1 MKKKAKIITFLALI
15 LLVVLVVIANVM
27 RGRSLVRSVQVSID
41 YPGADTLVTAEQ
53 VVKLV
58 SDSLPSLGQ
67 QKVKDVDL
75 QAVKRVVASSPFLI
89 DCDASTTIGGSVMVY
104 ARQRR
109 PIVRVCSSERQY
121 YIDETGAEVPLG
133 NVGNSD
139 VIVANGAIP
148 YSGKLKEE
156 LYTLAYYLDTHK
168 DISPLFDQIYC
179 SEKGDFYLTPKLG
192 SHVVQLGKPT
202 DLDKKFRNLLAL
214 YSQGMPLVGWDAYS
228 QVSVKYRKQVVCTRR
243 NP

>member
-15 LLVVLVVIANVM
+15 LLVVLVVVANVM

-58 SDSLPSLGQ
+58 SDSLPSLSQ

-75 QAVKRVVASSPFLI
+75 QAVKRVAASSPFLI

-133 NVGNSD
+133 NVGN
-139 VIVANGAIP
+139 N
-148 YSGKLKEE
+148 
-156 LYTLAYYLDTHK
+156 
-168 DISPLFDQIYC
+168 ISPLFDQIYC

-192 SHVVQLGKPT
+192 SHVVQIGKPT

>member
-1 MKKKAKIITFLALI
+1 MKKKAKIITLLALI
-15 LLVVLVVIANVM
+15 LLVVLVVVANVM

-58 SDSLPSLGQ
+58 SDSLPSLSQ

-75 QAVKRVVASSPFLI
+75 QAVKRVAASSTFLI

-156 LYTLAYYLDTHK
+156 LYTLASYLDTHK

-179 SEKGDFYLTPKLG
+179 S
-192 SHVVQLGKPT
+192 
-202 DLDKKFRNLLAL
+202 
-214 YSQGMPLVGWDAYS
+214 
-228 QVSVKYRKQVVCTRR
+228 
-243 NP
+243 

>member
-15 LLVVLVVIANVM
+15 LLVVLVVVANVM

-58 SDSLPSLGQ
+58 SDSLPSLSQ

-75 QAVKRVVASSPFLI
+75 QAVKRVAASSPFLI

-156 LYTLAYYLDTHK
+156 LYTLAYYL
-168 DISPLFDQIYC
+168 
-179 SEKGDFYLTPKLG
+179 TPKLG